1 MKTECSYNIL
11 HLSVL
16 VALITLLCGCSFPR
30 QFLGRIDRL
39 EGGLEDMRSV
49 QAELTARVDALED
62 RARRISGRIEEVEF
76 SQNQQ
81 FSGDVDTLKAD
92 LSRLQKRLPPPA
104 LVPLLALEVDET
116 LAATLEPELSRIFT
130 NELTRLRTGN
140 YQLALPGLQSL
151 VSSQLPVDIRARAL
165 FWTAVCYEGL
175 TDNPKAL
182 AAYLSL
188 ANEFS
193 SHERAPL
200 ALFRQASVLI
210 RMRDMS
216 TARLTLQKLIAQ
228 FPDSLEAKD
237 AREKLKKLQ

>member
-1 MKTECSYNIL
+1 MKTGCFNNSLYF
-11 HLSVL
+11 
-16 VALITLLCGCSFPR
+16 TLLATICGPLCGCSLPG

-104 LVPLLALEVDET
+104 LVPVLALEADET

-140 YQLALPGLQSL
+140 YQVALPGLQSL
-151 VSSQLPVDIRARAL
+151 VASQIPLDIRARAL

-182 AAYLSL
+182 ASYLSL
-188 ANEFS
+188 ANEFP

-210 RMRDMS
+210 RMRDIS

-228 FPDSLEAKD
+228 FPNSLEAKD
-237 AREKLKKLQ
+237 AQEKLKKLQ